1 MPVIKEKASRQ
12 SVWKTEISPV
22 ILHQFPAITE
32 DFSTRTN
39 KDPEETLIYIDFSGV
54 SEPEALKL
62 NF

>member
-22 ILHQFPAITE
+22 ILHQFPAIAE

>member
-1 MPVIKEKASRQ
+1 MPVIKENASRQ

-22 ILHQFPAITE
+22 ILHELTAIAE
-32 DFSTRTN
+32 DFSTRTG
-39 KDPEETLIYIDFSGV
+39 KASEEALIYIDFSGV